1 MPAPVHSA
9 ARNLLLAVAL
19 GAACGGIWPAQAA
32 EQRMSRE
39 AYAAA
44 KDAIA
49 ERHSKALAHC
59 KTVDGGAQSRCRM
72 QADGREKIDLATL
85 EVRWHPSA
93 NNNFKAS
100 MAEVDL
106 AYALAMDQCKKQHT
120 GSDKESKA
128 ALKSCSDKAKGKR
141 VAGEQAAHQQAALQ
155 ASVGAPPKSEA
166 ERQREADLDTA
177 IRKCDSLLGDAN
189 LQCMNA
195 LSPQA
200 RQRAADR
207 SSGAARQD

>member
-1 MPAPVHSA
+1 
-9 ARNLLLAVAL
+9 
-19 GAACGGIWPAQAA
+19 
-32 EQRMSRE
+32 
-39 AYAAA
+39 
-44 KDAIA
+44 
-49 ERHSKALAHC
+49 
-59 KTVDGGAQSRCRM
+59 
-72 QADGREKIDLATL
+72 
-85 EVRWHPSA
+85 
-93 NNNFKAS
+93 

-106 AYALAMDQCKKQHT
+106 AYALALDQCKKQHI
-120 GSDKESKA
+120 GVDKESKA

-207 SSGAARQD
+207 SNGAARQD

>member
-1 MPAPVHSA
+1 MHGA
-9 ARNLLLAVAL
+9 ACSLVLVLAV
-19 GAACGGIWPAQAA
+19 GAACGVGPVHAA
-32 EQRMSRE
+32 EQRMSRQ

-44 KDAIA
+44 KDAIN
-49 ERHSKALAHC
+49 ERHDRALAHC

-72 QADGREKIDLATL
+72 QADGRRKIDLATL

-93 NNNFKAS
+93 NNSFKAS

-120 GSDKESKA
+120 GSDKEARA
-128 ALKSCSDKAKGKR
+128 ALKSCSDKSKGKR

-207 SSGAARQD
+207 SSGASRKD